1 MDTHWYLTNA
11 TSADG
16 GTSDQTENIAGA
28 QIETEISNGVTC
40 LSKMQNKP
48 TL

>member
-1 MDTHWYLTNA
+1 MAIIWYLISV

-16 GTSDQTENIAGA
+16 GTSDRTENIAGA
-28 QIETEISNGVTC
+28 QIEMEISNGVTC